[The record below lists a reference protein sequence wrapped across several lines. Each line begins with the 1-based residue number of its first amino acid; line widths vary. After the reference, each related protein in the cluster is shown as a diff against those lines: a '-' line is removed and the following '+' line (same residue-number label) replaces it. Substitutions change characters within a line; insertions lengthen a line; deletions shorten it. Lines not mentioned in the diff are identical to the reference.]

1 MRKILLAL
9 MLLILIPMA
18 ASAEKVKVMYKD
30 GTTIYYDVKG
40 SSAAVASSPDGYS
53 GTLRIPSGIV
63 AFDYET
69 IVNLETGEI
78 GWMDDKGCY
87 GIYFNYLVPEV
98 RGFADNALDGCTDL
112 TSLILCSGRYF
123 RGFPIGIFK
132 DCNSLTQIEM
142 GKPNNPLYGDYYSPD
157 GSAAVVMIDSGN
169 DEVLV
174 AGFKNS
180 KIPSSIKHI
189 GSKAFYGYKD
199 LTEITIPGN
208 VKTIGSQ
215 AFAETGLKKITISE
229 GVETIESQAFE
240 GTRLTELTIP
250 SSVRYINGGAFRN
263 CTNLQSVTIFG
274 NAYRTYFGRGST
286 GKSSYEVFDGCTNLS
301 SVTVKSGNIYY
312 NYYDS
317 SPFVGCTALTEVKLE
332 EGVEEIENCF
342 RGCTGLTSLK
352 IPNSAKYVSGFDGC
366 SGLKS
371 VTIGGDNIS
380 IGSFK
385 NCTALTDVIIEEGK
399 KIFESPFSGC
409 TNLSTFT
416 VRGPIDTY
424 GYGYLFD
431 NASIPNIHISDVNV
445 WCNSN
450 IGVVGG
456 DDKYCRYHL
465 FLNGKEVE
473 HLKIPEGVTTIC
485 ECAFIGCISLR
496 SMTLPNSLESI
507 GKYAFQNC
515 DNLLLVFSP
524 MENPCTFGGD
534 SDWGIDKY
542 YTTNPNGNT
551 VIDSGD
557 DYYLVKKDL
566 LTAYVPI
573 GRLSVYENT
582 TGWNK
587 FPNLLTWVPVESI
600 DPEEFYP
607 GPNHHHTV
615 IFKANSYTIEYG
627 DELPAFEYTKI
638 GANVSGTPSI
648 SCEAT
653 KTSPVG
659 TYPIVIS
666 NGSVTET
673 SASYINGTLTI
684 TKAPLTIKA
693 DSYKKEEG
701 EPNPVFNISYEG
713 FKNNETQAVLTKQPT
728 VSCSATE
735 DSPAGEYEIAVR
747 GAEAQ
752 NYEITY
758 VSGKLVVTAKDDGNP
773 DSPIVFLDPK
783 VKEIC
788 LANWDTNNDQQLSKA
803 EAAAVTSLGTMFKWN
818 NEISS
823 FDELKYFTGLTTIE
837 NSAFEGCS
845 SLEDVNIPNGVTTI
859 GEEAFYNCTN
869 LGTITI
875 PSTVTS
881 IGDYAIENCEKL
893 TKVNISDVAAW
904 CGIEFGS
911 WANPLEYAHCL
922 FLNGEDVTNLVIPEG
937 VTFIGHGAFK
947 RCSGLVSIS
956 IPNSVTSIGN
966 NAFWGCNGLI
976 SIYSYID
983 ELFEISMVF
992 DIPTLYNQTTLYVPI
1007 GKVDAYRNTNQW
1019 RNFKYI
1025 VEMVPFKLGDANG
1038 DGEVDQK
1045 DIEAIADYI
1054 VTGNTENFIFDNADV
1069 NGDKV
1074 VNAADIVELITQISN
1089 QQKD

>member
-1 MRKILLAL
+1 
-9 MLLILIPMA
+9 MLLLLPMA
-18 ASAEKVKVMYKD
+18 ASAEKVKVIYKD
-30 GTTIYYDVKG
+30 GRTIYYEVEG
-40 SSAAVASSPDGYS
+40 SNAYVISSPDGYS
-53 GTLRIPSGIV
+53 RTLRIPSDMLESEDKI
-63 AFDYET
+63 
-69 IVNLETGEI
+69 INLETGEI
-78 GWMDDKGCY
+78 GWLDNYGFQ
-87 GIYFNYLVPEV
+87 GIYERYIMTEV

-112 TSLILCSGRYF
+112 TSIIITNGRKF
-123 RGFPIGIFK
+123 RRFPNGIFK
-132 DCNSLTQIEM
+132 DCNSLTQIEI
-142 GKPNNPLYGDYYSPD
+142 GQYNLPLDGDLYSPN
-157 GSAAVVMIDSGN
+157 GSVAVVMMASQSG
-169 DEVLV
+169 DVLV
-174 AGFKNS
+174 AGCKNT
-180 KIPSSIKHI
+180 KIPSCVKTI
-189 GSKAFYGYKD
+189 GSKAFYGYKN

-250 SSVRYINGGAFRN
+250 SSVREIGGGAFRN

-274 NAYRTYFGRGST
+274 NANGTYFWRGST

-312 NYYDS
+312 NYNDS
-317 SPFVGCTALTEVKLE
+317 SPFVGCPTLTEVNLE
-332 EGVEEIENCF
+332 EGVEEIGNCF

-352 IPNSAKYVSGFDGC
+352 IPNSAKYVNGFDGC
-366 SGLKS
+366 TGLKS

-380 IGSFK
+380 IGSFA

-399 KIFESPFSGC
+399 KIFVGSPFYGC

-416 VRGPIDTY
+416 VRGPIDNNAN
-424 GYGYLFD
+424 GIGLFLFK

-450 IGVVGG
+450 IGIVSGE
-456 DDKYCRYHL
+456 DKFCRYHL

-485 ECAFIGCISLR
+485 DGAFIGCISLK
-496 SMTLPNSLESI
+496 SVTLPNSLKSI
-507 GKYAFQNC
+507 GGNVFYCC

-524 MENPCTFGGD
+524 MENPCAFGGD
-534 SDWGIDKY
+534 SDWGIDEY
-542 YTTNPNGNT
+542 YTNNPNGNT
-551 VIDSGD
+551 VISSGD
-557 DYYLVKKDL
+557 DYYVVKKDL

-653 KTSPVG
+653 KNSPVG

-666 NGSVTET
+666 KGSVTET

-701 EPNPVFNISYEG
+701 EANPVFNISYEG

-735 DSPAGEYEIAVR
+735 DSPAGEYEITVS

-922 FLNGEDVTNLVIPEG
+922 FLNGEEVTNLVIPEG
-937 VTFIGHGAFK
+937 VTSIGHGAFK

-1054 VTGNTENFIFDNADV
+1054 VTGNIENFIFNNANV
-1069 NGDKV
+1069 NGDNV
-1074 VNAADIVELITQISN
+1074 VNAADIVELITRISN